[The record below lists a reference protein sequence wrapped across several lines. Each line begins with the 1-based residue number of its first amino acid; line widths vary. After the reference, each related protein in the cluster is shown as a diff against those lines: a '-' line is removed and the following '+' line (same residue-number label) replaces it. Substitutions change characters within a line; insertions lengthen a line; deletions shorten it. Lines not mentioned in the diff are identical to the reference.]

1 MTEFD
6 TVKPRRPALRER
18 FRAVFG
24 LRTSA
29 ERTMALKE
37 RIYASFT
44 GLAIV
49 SALSIGDHHGTAGDA
64 IWSLTAGIVGI
75 TAAGLVAEVI
85 AHQVGSGSYP
95 TPLELV
101 RMVRIALGAI
111 TSASL
116 PFLVLAGSAIGAIAL
131 AAALQ
136 IAMGLYF
143 AGLIVVVL
151 VAARRTRLPWRK
163 QLLSAAALVGGG
175 IVVVAV
181 LTLAH

>member
-1 MTEFD
+1 MTESD
-6 TVKPRRPALRER
+6 TASPPLSALRER
-18 FRAVFG
+18 FRAIFG
-24 LRTSA
+24 LRSSA
-29 ERTMALKE
+29 ERALALKE

-49 SALSIGDHHGTAGDA
+49 SALSIGDDHGTAGDA
-64 IWSLTAGIVGI
+64 IWSLAAGIVGI
-75 TAAGLVAEVI
+75 TAAGLMAEVI
-85 AHQVGSGSYP
+85 AHQVGNGTYP
-95 TPLELV
+95 TPLELL
-101 RMVRIALGAI
+101 RMMRIALGAI

-116 PFLVLAGSAIGAIAL
+116 PFLVLAAAAIGAIPL
-131 AAALQ
+131 AAALH
-136 IAMGLYF
+136 IAIGLYF

-163 QLLSAAALVGGG
+163 QLLSAAVLVSGG